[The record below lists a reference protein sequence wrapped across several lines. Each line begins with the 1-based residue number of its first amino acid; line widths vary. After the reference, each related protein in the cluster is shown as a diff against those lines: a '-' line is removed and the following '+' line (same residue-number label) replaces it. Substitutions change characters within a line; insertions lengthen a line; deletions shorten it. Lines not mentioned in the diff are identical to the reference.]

1 MGGLPGGH
9 RRRGGP
15 NHGLSLVDELLT
27 RLIAWAVGERVS
39 GWCGRAVLKGV
50 LKGDVKGDLKGAL
63 KGDLC
68 LCLCLAL
75 GLRLGL
81 A

>member
-1 MGGLPGGH
+1 M
-9 RRRGGP
+9 
-15 NHGLSLVDELLT
+15 NDGLSQVDELLT

-50 LKGDVKGDLKGAL
+50 LKGDLKGAL
-63 KGDLC
+63 KGALC
-68 LCLCLAL
+68 LCLCLGL